1 MLGSLAVAMTV
12 FATPAAA
19 HEFLDYFDYGRTEL
33 SPAGYRMVRS
43 VAAYARTGNPTRI
56 VIAAHMDTAEAAA
69 FSAELSRRRAQTVA
83 SELVILGIDPAI
95 IEMQGRGASA
105 LARPTPP
112 NTPEPLN
119 RRVTVEIYLQAET
132 RAMSASPSQA
142 TVGYRPIADVDLPN

>member
-1 MLGSLAVAMTV
+1 MLSSLAGAMAV

-43 VAAYARTGNPTRI
+43 VAAYAQTGRPARI
-56 VIAAHMDTAEAAA
+56 LIAAHMDTAEAAE
-69 FSAELSRRRAQTVA
+69 FSGDLSRRRAQTVA
-83 SELVILGIDPAI
+83 SELVMLGIDPAI

-119 RRVTVEIYLQAET
+119 RRVTVDIRLQTET
-132 RAMSASPSQA
+132 RAMSASPS
-142 TVGYRPIADVDLPN
+142 